1 VIAGIIK
8 TSFVLIQTKYH
19 VLLIQH
25 TKFYKKERTLQQRYS
40 EDRKKKKPYARKKQS
55 LQFFKTLTGYSP
67 YYSYGKAMKKR
78 LF

>member
-40 EDRKKKKPYARKKQS
+40 EDRKKRNLTPEKNRVSSFLKP
-55 LQFFKTLTGYSP
+55 
-67 YYSYGKAMKKR
+67 
-78 LF
+78 